1 MQDGFVFQRSNLW
14 VTKAVSILRKIKLT
28 NCKYSGFVIL
38 KNKFNFSY
46 RYEKTQLM
54 MIRTMKTLKLATP
67 QHLATWHSNRHS
79 QKNERA
85 TWQNLATWHSNRHS
99 QKNERATS
107 PYWKNR
113 AKNLLR
119 VSWRKNLCWGESRAQ
134 EWSRRET
141 SSRPGRSLEWTRVFR
156 YYNNQFNS
164 KILYFFNS

>member
-1 MQDGFVFQRSNLW
+1 MWCFSCSSCWEQLMQDGFVFQRSNLW

-38 KNKFNFSY
+38 KNEFNFSY

-54 MIRTMKTLKLATP
+54 MIRTMKTLKSATP

-85 TWQNLATWHSNRHS
+85 T
-99 QKNERATS
+99 S
-107 PYWKNR
+107 PYPKNR

-119 VSWRKNLCWGESRAQ
+119 ISWRKNLCWGESRAR

-164 KILYFFNS
+164 KILYFINS